1 MSAVSIYMLF
11 MLEDFFER
19 KGVIMENRY
28 ERAEFEVIDFK
39 EEEIFTLTE
48 ASDPGGFGPLD

>member
-1 MSAVSIYMLF
+1 MLL
-11 MLEDFFER
+11 MLEDFLER

-28 ERAEFEVIDFK
+28 ERAELEVVDFK